1 MVEHYLDTVGVRGS
15 KPLPRTIFRVITSK
29 AVCSIVIS
37 ALSLTAVFQEPSAQN
52 SAIAR
57 GVKKRITI
65 YAPRPKYERC
75 WPEGAGIF
83 LLHVE
88 QTGIVTGTD
97 IFRSTESKILDDSAV
112 ETLKR
117 WRFQAGTAQ
126 QIKIPI
132 TFVSGYKA
140 RIIEQKAQQL
150 QNTRGPMPASS
161 Q

>member
-1 MVEHYLDTVGVRGS
+1 MISNSV
-15 KPLPRTIFRVITSK
+15 F
-29 AVCSIVIS
+29 SIAIS
-37 ALSLTAVFQEPSAQN
+37 ALSLALITPESFAQN
-52 SAIAR
+52 SAAN
-57 GVKKRITI
+57 GVKKRVAI
-65 YAPRPKYERC
+65 YAPRPKYERG
-75 WPEGAGIF
+75 WPEGTGVF
-83 LLHVE
+83 VLNVE
-88 QTGIVTGTD
+88 KTGVVINAQILKSTGY
-97 IFRSTESKILDDSAV
+97 KILDESAV

>member
-1 MVEHYLDTVGVRGS
+1 MMKRTIARGDVLTESCERKRFLKSSANASSILTDHLSLFTYLSCRSPMKDEGRSPELSAVSSVVEHYLDTVGVRGS

-75 WPEGAGIF
+75 WPEGTGIF
-83 LLHVE
+83 
-88 QTGIVTGTD
+88 
-97 IFRSTESKILDDSAV
+97 
-112 ETLKR
+112 
-117 WRFQAGTAQ
+117 
-126 QIKIPI
+126 
-132 TFVSGYKA
+132 
-140 RIIEQKAQQL
+140 
-150 QNTRGPMPASS
+150 
-161 Q
+161 